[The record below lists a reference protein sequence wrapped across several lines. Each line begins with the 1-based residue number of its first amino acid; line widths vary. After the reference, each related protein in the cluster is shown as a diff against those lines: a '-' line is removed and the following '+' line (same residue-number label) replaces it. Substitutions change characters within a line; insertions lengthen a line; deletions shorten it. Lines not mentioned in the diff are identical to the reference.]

1 MLDLVVSERRWK
13 RTNLAA
19 IKRMTETI
27 VYTASSQERP
37 RSVCI
42 YIYVPVRSTRYGSLT
57 GQHAHISD
65 RAKDRSTTLAVRDR
79 RASRWS
85 EQLGQWND
93 SFAVYSIVMPV
104 ASGQLEGL
112 VRLDRC

>member
-1 MLDLVVSERRWK
+1 MEENESSSDQENDRNDCLHCFVSGE
-13 RTNLAA
+13 AA
-19 IKRMTETI
+19 LRL
-27 VYTASSQERP
+27 
-37 RSVCI
+37 